1 VARLLLPAIALA
13 LLTIAQ
19 PAAAQEWLTRRME
32 FRLGDANIDFAVEV
46 EYQDPSGVDLRL
58 RGVPLVPVRLSIRN
72 VSGRPLPFAASQ
84 IVLNLNGTLPLA
96 PVDDA
101 AVVREMEAMQARREH
116 PALLRRL
123 QSIVAGQS
131 TAFHPGVYPQ
141 IRERVRDL
149 RFRDGTLRP
158 GEQRRGLLFFAQP
171 PGEQPVAFN
180 GVMWLEWG
188 AAPYAPQLVES
199 KSVRVRTVAAEQRS
213 FRARFERLWSQ
224 VVLGVEPPFEK
235 SYALLVGIGKYRH
248 LEPLFSPARDVAKME
263 AFLVSQ
269 GFNEIVSI
277 EDETVTLEM
286 LRSPQ
291 AYFRTRIQADDR
303 FLFYYS
309 GHGLSRIEGG
319 RERGYLPLVD
329 ETPNGTSRSIA
340 MDSLVSWMQ
349 GLSAR
354 HLLVILDSCFSGLAV
369 EGPDIDANSTRARK
383 LDATLLNQLARGQAR
398 YLLMAGT
405 AGQRSYADARWNG
418 SLFTDSLIR
427 GLRSDAD
434 AQRDRIVTAREL
446 YVWLR
451 QAVSA
456 EAMKVSV
463 TLTPLLKDLGPN
475 GVSVGD
481 FIFVQ

>member
-1 VARLLLPAIALA
+1 MALGLLA
-13 LLTIAQ
+13 LAQ
-19 PAAAQEWLTRRME
+19 PAAAQEWETRRME
-32 FRLGDANIDFAVEV
+32 FRLGDANADLAVEV

-58 RGVPLVPVRLSIRN
+58 RGVPVVPVQLSIRN
-72 VSGRPLPFAASQ
+72 ISGRPLPFAASQ
-84 IVLNLNGTLPLA
+84 VVLNLNGTLRLA
-96 PVDDA
+96 PVDDVT
-101 AVVREMEAMQARREH
+101 VVKAMEAMQGQGEH

-123 QSIVAGQS
+123 RSIVGSQS
-131 TAFHPGVYPQ
+131 TAFHPGVYAQ
-141 IRERVRDL
+141 IRERLREL
-149 RFRDGTLRP
+149 RFRDGSLRP
-158 GEQRRGLLFFAQP
+158 GERRKGLLFFAQP
-171 PGEQPVAFN
+171 AGAEPVAFN
-180 GVMWLEWG
+180 GIMWLEWG

-199 KSVRVRTVAAEQRS
+199 KSVRVKTVVTEQRS
-213 FRARFERLWSQ
+213 FRARFERLWNQ

-235 SYALLVGIGKYRH
+235 SYALLVGIGKYQH

-269 GFNEIVSI
+269 GFNEIVTI
-277 EDETVTLEM
+277 EDETVTLAM

-291 AYFRTRIQADDR
+291 AYFKSRIQADDR

-309 GHGLSRIEGG
+309 GHGLSRVEGG

-329 ETPNGTSRSIA
+329 ERPNSTSRSIA

-369 EGPDIDANSTRARK
+369 EGPDIDDNSTRTRK
-383 LDATLLNQLARGQAR
+383 LDATLLKQIARGQAR

-405 AGQRSYADARWNG
+405 AGQRSYADERWNG

-427 GLRSDAD
+427 GLRNDAD

-451 QAVSA
+451 QTVTA
-456 EAMKVSV
+456 EAMKASL